1 MLKKLKKNQAHFF
14 IAGVLFIAFVV
25 WTALVLL
32 VDVGEAVPE
41 GTVVG
46 FSTLNMAFFE
56 STGGKIN
63 ETFYKLS
70 EILGLTPIAVIG
82 LFAVIGVY
90 QLIHMKSIR
99 KMGGDLF
106 ILGAFYLLVLAFYG
120 LFEIVEINYRPVL
133 IDGVLEASYPSS
145 HTLLALCVFGS
156 AIHQFTKRIKVK
168 WVRILIISICAFLMC
183 AIVLCRLL
191 SGVHWLTD
199 IIGGV
204 LLSGALVSLYCSLIK
219 SLYMKTNE

>member
-14 IAGVLFIAFVV
+14 IAVVLFIAFVV

-32 VDVGEAVPE
+32 VDVGEAAPE
-41 GTVVG
+41 GSVVG

-70 EILGLTPIAVIG
+70 EILGLTPFAVIG

-90 QLIHMKSIR
+90 QFVHMRSIR
-99 KMGGDLF
+99 KMGRDLF

-133 IDGVLEASYPSS
+133 IDGVLELSYPSS

-156 AIHQFTKRIKVK
+156 AIYQFTKRIKVK
-168 WVRILIISICAFLMC
+168 WLRILLISLCAFLMT
-183 AIVLCRLL
+183 AIVVCRLL

-204 LLSGALVSLYCSLIK
+204 LLSGALVSSYCAG
-219 SLYMKTNE
+219 MKAFYKKPNE